1 MEVWNC
7 SSPADSAEVD
17 LITACNLTEDRGSVA
32 GLRQLPRAVYTPACR
47 VYDLVIE
54 TVLMRPTVTCC
65 KTPSSSR
72 DRSVEPRDRRETE
85 VKREVGTYQG
95 AETEAPRPRPR
106 PSLWGPD
113 GADGLAVSVRLRWQH
128 AVDGL
133 SAARQVTLGHAA
145 THRTTPCHAA
155 PRRVKPCHAM
165 SSRVPPCHAA
175 PRRVTPRHAV
185 SRRVTPCPAAS
196 RCTTPCHAAS
206 RRVTPCHTMSRRVT
220 PCPAASRSATPLL
233 LISLEI
239 SDTLFLSAVFV
250 VRVIS
255 SFQVAHHHPLSVLS
269 FTLFF
274 SETPVIQV

>member
-1 MEVWNC
+1 MCEHARVSELYTRTRPRYSVRVMEVWNC

-54 TVLMRPTVTCC
+54 TVLMRPTVTCST
-65 KTPSSSR
+65 TPSSSR

-95 AETEAPRPRPR
+95 AKTEAPRPR

-133 SAARQVTLGHAA
+133 SAARQVTLGHTAA
-145 THRTTPCHAA
+145 AHLARDQ
-155 PRRVKPCHAM
+155 
-165 SSRVPPCHAA
+165 
-175 PRRVTPRHAV
+175 RHALPV
-185 SRRVTPCPAAS
+185 GRFRRT
-196 RCTTPCHAAS
+196 RH
-206 RRVTPCHTMSRRVT
+206 
-220 PCPAASRSATPLL
+220 L
-233 LISLEI
+233 LIPGSTSSPTQCAI
-239 SDTLFLSAVFV
+239 IHV
-250 VRVIS
+250 VLQRDARHPGVIN
-255 SFQVAHHHPLSVLS
+255 
-269 FTLFF
+269 
-274 SETPVIQV
+274 